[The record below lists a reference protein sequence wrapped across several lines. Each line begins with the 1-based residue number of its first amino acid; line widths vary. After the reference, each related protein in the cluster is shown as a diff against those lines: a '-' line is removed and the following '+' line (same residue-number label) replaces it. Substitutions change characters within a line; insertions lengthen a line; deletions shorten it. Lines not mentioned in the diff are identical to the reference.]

1 MSSPHS
7 FRLSGLEKRYPDF
20 TLGPIDLEVE
30 PGSVLAFVGP
40 NGSGKTTTLH
50 CMMDLVRPTSGT
62 IEIAGRPNNGPDP
75 RWKEDVGFVG
85 EVSGWYKGWTVG
97 RNLAFV
103 SQFYPNWSETHANAL
118 ARRFGLQLNK
128 KVGALSKGNRRKLSL
143 VAALAHRPRVLL
155 FDEPTSGLDPVV
167 RADVLDV
174 LWELLEDGEASIF
187 YSTHV
192 LSDISRLA
200 DELVFLREGRILGRH
215 NKEDLLE
222 NWRRV
227 TFRLTGQAGSGLS
240 DSESW
245 YSHRVSGA
253 DHQLVTSDFEQTA
266 QVLGSLGAE
275 NVHANRLT
283 VEEISIEML
292 KHQHVTGLEATEG
305 SHVAT
310 S

>member
-1 MSSPHS
+1 MSTYS
-7 FRLSGLEKRYPDF
+7 FRLAGLEKQYPDF
-20 TLGPIDLEVE
+20 TLGPIDLDAE

-50 CMMDLVRPTSGT
+50 CMMDLVRPTRGT
-62 IEIAGRPNNGPDP
+62 VEIAGRATTDPDP

-85 EVSGWYKGWTVG
+85 EVSGWYKGWTVE

-103 SQFYPNWSETHANAL
+103 SQFYPNWSNDHALGL

-128 KVGALSKGNRRKLSL
+128 RVGALSQGNRRKLSL

-167 RADVLDV
+167 RAEVLDV
-174 LWELLEDGEASIF
+174 LWELLEDGSASIF

-200 DELVFLREGRILGRH
+200 DELVFLRDGRILGRH

-227 TFRLTGQAGSGLS
+227 TFRLTGAQAARDLPGSQ
-240 DSESW
+240 SW
-245 YSHRVSGA
+245 YSYRVSGA
-253 DHQLVTSDFEQTA
+253 DHQLVTSDFEATLNA
-266 QVLGSLGAE
+266 LGTLGAE
-275 NVHANRLT
+275 NVHENRLT
-283 VEEISIEML
+283 VEEISIEVL
-292 KHQHVTGLEATEG
+292 KAGTCG
-305 SHVAT
+305 
-310 S
+310 